1 MCLTYQFIFASKGM
15 FTDALVMI
23 RGKENGKVK
32 RHKERYK
39 KEADQIDKREEKREA
54 GKENKSIALVK
65 SALGNRPSR
74 IDSFSKIEGNPS
86 R

>member
-1 MCLTYQFIFASKGM
+1 MCLTYQFIFASKGI
-15 FTDALVMI
+15 FTDASVMI

-65 SALGNRPSR
+65 SDLGNRLSR
-74 IDSFSKIEGNPS
+74 IDFFSKTGSNPYQ
-86 R
+86 